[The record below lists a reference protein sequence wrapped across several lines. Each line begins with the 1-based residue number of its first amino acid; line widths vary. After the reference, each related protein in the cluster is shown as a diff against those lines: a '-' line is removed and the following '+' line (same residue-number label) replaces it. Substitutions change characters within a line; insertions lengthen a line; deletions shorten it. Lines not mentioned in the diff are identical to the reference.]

1 MRELDFS
8 AGLSCLST
16 SLVGEIPEGNRNK
29 CVVFGMQKFLL
40 MALMLLNLSSAAQ
53 VSRGG
58 NTAVEKEIAAY
69 LQAARDSSRSNL
81 PFTIQVS
88 QKAIEL
94 ARSHRLEEVEQKCF
108 LTLVE
113 VYEQYDRYDF
123 MVRNYDR
130 AINLG
135 LPNTDQIRYQKL
147 PFLEKI
153 SDTDKAIKDAKSIM
167 ELARSQGNEDEESN
181 ALIVLGNIYGKIGQ
195 PERSLAYLEQAEN
208 LVDKDD
214 LQKQAY
220 VQGYMG
226 DKYNQMNQN
235 VKAEGY
241 YRNSIEIGSQIEDSS
256 LLESNF
262 NRLNDI
268 YQQQS
273 RNSDIIALNNS
284 IANRPSKNSKKGR
297 GEDEIEEN
305 PDLPTLPSNEGLWSP
320 MTKKRANL
328 NLAQAHLENRTPE
341 MAIDILEDLDQE
353 LAEQDLKESS
363 ELHKLLSQAYDQSGR
378 FQQALV
384 EYKTYV
390 ALQDSLLKQKDLKIA
405 ETLKKNEEL
414 QELENQVLFLEL
426 EKELDANTI
435 ALNESD
441 MRLQR
446 TISWGVLGFA
456 LVSIVFLVVVVRKN
470 RAKTKANDLLEL
482 KSLRTRMNPH
492 FIFNSLNSVNHFI
505 AQNDEKSANQYLS
518 RFSKLMRDVLESS
531 EADFIPLDKEI
542 ELLDVYLKLEHQRFE
557 DKFDYQLE
565 IGPGVR
571 DLECMI
577 PPMLVQPFIENAIW
591 HGLRYIDYPG
601 ILAVRFLQQGEAL
614 LIEVEDNGIGRKASQ
629 ALKTRN
635 QSKNQSTGI
644 RNSRSRVEVVNKVYG
659 ESIGI
664 DILDKTS
671 PKSGTLVK
679 ITLQNKHGN

>member
-1 MRELDFS
+1 M
-8 AGLSCLST
+8 
-16 SLVGEIPEGNRNK
+16 
-29 CVVFGMQKFLL
+29 
-40 MALMLLNLSSAAQ
+40 
-53 VSRGG
+53 
-58 NTAVEKEIAAY
+58 
-69 LQAARDSSRSNL
+69 
-81 PFTIQVS
+81 
-88 QKAIEL
+88 
-94 ARSHRLEEVEQKCF
+94 
-108 LTLVE
+108 
-113 VYEQYDRYDF
+113 
-123 MVRNYDR
+123 
-130 AINLG
+130 
-135 LPNTDQIRYQKL
+135 
-147 PFLEKI
+147 
-153 SDTDKAIKDAKSIM
+153 
-167 ELARSQGNEDEESN
+167 
-181 ALIVLGNIYGKIGQ
+181 
-195 PERSLAYLEQAEN
+195 
-208 LVDKDD
+208 
-214 LQKQAY
+214 
-220 VQGYMG
+220 
-226 DKYNQMNQN
+226 
-235 VKAEGY
+235 
-241 YRNSIEIGSQIEDSS
+241 

-284 IANRPSKNSKKGR
+284 VAKGSSKKGNGR
-297 GEDEIEEN
+297 KGREEVEES
-305 PDLPTLPSNEGLWSP
+305 PDLPTLPSNEGLWRP

-341 MAIDILEDLDQE
+341 AAIDILEDLDQE
-353 LAEQDLKESS
+353 LAEQDLEESS
-363 ELHKLLSQAYDQSGR
+363 ELHKLLSRAYDQSGE
-378 FQQALV
+378 FKQALA

-390 ALQDSLLKQKDLKIA
+390 ALQDSLLKQKDLQIA
-405 ETLKKNEEL
+405 QTLIKNQEL

-441 MRLQR
+441 MRWQR
-446 TISWGVLGFA
+446 TISLGILAFA
-456 LVSIVFLVVVVRKN
+456 LISIVFLVVVVRKN

-482 KSLRTRMNPH
+482 KSLRTKMNPH

-505 AQNDEKSANQYLS
+505 AQNDEKAANQYLS

-542 ELLDVYLKLEHQRFE
+542 ELLEVYLKLEHQRFE

-571 DLECMI
+571 DMEVMI

-601 ILAVRFLQQGEAL
+601 TLAVRFLQQGDGL

-629 ALKTRN
+629 ALKTKN

-644 RNSRSRVEVVNKVYG
+644 RNSRSRVEVVNKVHG

-664 DILDKTS
+664 DIVDKNGAE
-671 PKSGTLVK
+671 SGTLVK

>member
-1 MRELDFS
+1 
-8 AGLSCLST
+8 
-16 SLVGEIPEGNRNK
+16 
-29 CVVFGMQKFLL
+29 MQKFLF
-40 MALMLLNLSSAAQ
+40 MVLMLLNLSAAGQ
-53 VSRGG
+53 ASKSR
-58 NTAVEKEIAAY
+58 NIAVEKEIAGY
-69 LQAARDSSRSNL
+69 LRAMQDSSLANL
-81 PFTIQVS
+81 PFTIQAS

-94 ARSHRLEEVEQKCF
+94 ARTHRLEEIEQKCF
-108 LTLVE
+108 LTLVK

-130 AINLG
+130 AILLG
-135 LPNTDQIRYQKL
+135 LSNTNEIRYQKL
-147 PFLEKI
+147 SMLDKI
-153 SDTDKAIKDAKSIM
+153 SDTDKAIEDAKAIA
-167 ELARSQGNEDEESN
+167 EIARSEGNKDEESN
-181 ALIVLGNIYGKIGQ
+181 ALIVLGNVYGKIGQ
-195 PERSLAYLEQAEN
+195 PELSLDYLKQAEN

-226 DKYNQMNQN
+226 DNYNQMNQN
-235 VKAEGY
+235 VKAEDY
-241 YRNSIEIGSQIEDSS
+241 YRTSIEIGSQIEDTS

-284 IANRPSKNSKKGR
+284 IAKRPSKANTKG
-297 GEDEIEEN
+297 EKDTKDLL
-305 PDLPTLPSNEGLWSP
+305 DLPTLPSNEGLWSP

-328 NLAQAHLENRTPE
+328 NLAQAHLENQTPE
-341 MAIDILEDLDQE
+341 TAIDILEDLDEE
-353 LAEQDLKESS
+353 LAEQDLEESS

-378 FQQALV
+378 FELALV

-390 ALQDSLLKQKDLKIA
+390 ALQDSLLKQKDIKIA
-405 ETLKKNEEL
+405 ETLKENEEL

-426 EKELDANTI
+426 EQELDANTI
-435 ALNESD
+435 ALSESN
-441 MRLQR
+441 MRWQQ
-446 TISWGVLGFA
+446 TITWGVLGFA
-456 LVSIVFLVVVVRKN
+456 LISIVFLVVVVRKN

-531 EADFIPLDKEI
+531 EEDFITLDKEI
-542 ELLDVYLKLEHQRFE
+542 ELLEVYLKLEHQRFE

-565 IGPGVR
+565 IGSGVR
-571 DLECMI
+571 DLECMV

-601 ILAVRFLQQGEAL
+601 ILAVRFLQEGDAL

-629 ALKTRN
+629 DLKTRN

-664 DILDKTS
+664 EILDKTGS
-671 PKSGTLVK
+671 ESGTLVK